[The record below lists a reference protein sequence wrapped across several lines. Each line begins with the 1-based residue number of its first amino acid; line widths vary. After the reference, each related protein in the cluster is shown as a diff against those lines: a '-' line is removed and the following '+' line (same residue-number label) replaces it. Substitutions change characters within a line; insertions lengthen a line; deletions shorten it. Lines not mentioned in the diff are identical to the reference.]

1 MIAVTGS
8 TGHFGRIVID
18 RLLERGVPAG
28 QIVAV
33 ARNPAKA
40 AGIAARGVQV
50 RQADYSQPESLVA
63 ALQGVQKLLF
73 VSGSEAGQRIPQ
85 HRNVVDAARRAGVRL
100 IAYTG
105 ILNADTT
112 GMQLAAEHK
121 ATEEMIR
128 ASGIPFVLLRN
139 SWYLENYTG
148 NLASTVE
155 HGVLLGSADDG
166 RLNAA
171 TRADLAEAAA
181 AVIAGEGHENQ
192 VYELGGDVAFTL
204 PELAEVISRESG
216 RPVEYRNLPEDA
228 YAEALIGFGLPEG
241 FARVLADSDRG
252 IARGELYTE
261 RGDLRRLIS
270 RATTTPTEAVAAA
283 LRA

>member
-8 TGHFGRIVID
+8 TGPFGRIAID
-18 RLLERGVPAG
+18 NLLERGVAPG
-28 QIVAV
+28 QIVAI
-33 ARNPAKA
+33 ARNPEKA
-40 AGIAARGVQV
+40 ADLAARGVQV

-63 ALQGVQKLLF
+63 ALQGVEKLLF

-85 HRNVVDAARRAGVRL
+85 HRNVIDAARQAGVRL
-100 IAYTG
+100 IAYTS

-112 GMQLAAEHK
+112 RMQLAAEHK

-171 TRADLAEAAA
+171 TRADLAVAAA

-204 PELAEVISRESG
+204 AELADIISRESG
-216 RPVEYRNLPEDA
+216 RTVEYRNLPEDA

-252 IARGELYTE
+252 IARGDLSTD
-261 RGDLRRLIS
+261 RDDLRRLIG
-270 RATTTPTEAVAAA
+270 RPTTTSAEAVAAA
-283 LRA
+283 LKG

>member
-8 TGHFGRIVID
+8 TGPFGRIAIES
-18 RLLERGVPAG
+18 LLERGVPAG
-28 QIVAV
+28 RIVAL
-33 ARNPAKA
+33 ARTPEKA
-40 AGIAARGVQV
+40 SGLAARGVQV
-50 RQADYSQPESLVA
+50 RRADYSDLESLVA
-63 ALQGVQKLLF
+63 ALQGVEKLLF

-85 HRNVVDAARRAGVRL
+85 HRNVVEAARQAGVRL
-100 IAYTG
+100 IAYTS

-112 GMQLAAEHK
+112 GIQLAAEHK
-121 ATEEMIR
+121 ATEEMVR

-166 RLNAA
+166 RLSAA
-171 TRADLAEAAA
+171 TRADLAVAAA
-181 AVIAGEGHENQ
+181 AVIAGEGHENR

-204 PELAEVISRESG
+204 QELAEVISRESG

-228 YAEALIGFGLPEG
+228 YAEALAGFGLPEG

-252 IARGELYTE
+252 IARGDLFTDS
-261 RGDLRRLIS
+261 GDLARLIG
-270 RATTTPTEAVAAA
+270 RPTTTPAQAVAGA
-283 LRA
+283 LNG

>member
-8 TGHFGRIVID
+8 TGPFGRHVIEN
-18 RLLERGVPAG
+18 LLERGVAPG
-28 QIVAV
+28 QIVAL
-33 ARNPAKA
+33 ARSPEKA
-40 AGIAARGVQV
+40 AGLAARGVQV
-50 RQADYSQPESLVA
+50 RQADYMRPETLAA
-63 ALQGVQKLLF
+63 ALQGVEKLLF

-85 HRNVVDAARRAGVRL
+85 HQNVVDAARQAGVRL
-100 IAYTG
+100 IAYTS

-121 ATEEMIR
+121 ATEQMIR

-155 HGVLLGSADDG
+155 HGVLLGSAGEG

-181 AVIAGEGHENQ
+181 AVIAGEGHEGK
-192 VYELGGDVAFTL
+192 VYELGGDLAFTL
-204 PELAEVISRESG
+204 PELAETISRESG
-216 RPVEYRNLPEDA
+216 HPVEYRDLPEDA

-252 IARGELYTE
+252 IAHGDLFTE
-261 RGDLRRLIS
+261 SGDLRRLIG
-270 RATTTPTEAVAAA
+270 RPTTTPAEAVAAA
-283 LRA
+283 LRG